1 MSKTEDTLKSDV
13 ISRGVSDDPTAEA
26 TARYISEH
34 SWTRNV
40 ISRGRVVQRM
50 GDRKK
55 DGLDWK
61 VADLMGKLYLD
72 AQCGCRGAEYNL
84 ERAGLIEMLFG
95 HVAGHLDDGDYFWD
109 DVRWTL
115 TDRGRRASVAK
126 LELIIVRDPP
136 LEIALSDA
144 EDEAKDLASDCVDCK
159 PGGAILMTHHRRLA
173 HLERR
178 VERILAQEKRNRRA
192 TARSSSSTSIFPRP
206 KRSDPARRKTRS
218 GG

>member
-1 MSKTEDTLKSDV
+1 MTEDTLKSDV
-13 ISRGVSDDPTAEA
+13 NSRGVSDDPTAEA

-34 SWTRNV
+34 TWTRNV
-40 ISRGRVVQRM
+40 ISRGRVVLEM

-61 VADLMGKLYLD
+61 VADLMGKLYSD
-72 AQCGCRGAEYNL
+72 AQCGCRGPEYNL
-84 ERAGLIEMLFG
+84 ESAGLIEMLFG
-95 HVAGHLDDGDYFWD
+95 HVAGHVDDGDYFWD

-126 LELIIVRDPP
+126 LERIIVRDPP
-136 LEIALSDA
+136 LEIALWDA
-144 EDEAKDLASDCVDCK
+144 EDEANDLASDRVHCK
-159 PGGAILMTHHRRLA
+159 PGDATLMTHHRILA

-178 VERILAQEKRNRRA
+178 VERILAQEKRKRLA

-206 KRSDPARRKTRS
+206 KCSDPARRKTRS
-218 GG
+218 RG